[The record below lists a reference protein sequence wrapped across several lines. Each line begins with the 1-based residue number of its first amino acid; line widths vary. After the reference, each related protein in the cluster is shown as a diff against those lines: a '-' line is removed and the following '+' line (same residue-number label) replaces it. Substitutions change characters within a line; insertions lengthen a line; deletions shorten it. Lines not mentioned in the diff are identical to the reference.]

1 MKVALVEKQQS
12 NIKYEKHF
20 KFQFDKYQLINSK
33 KSKILKADIDLDF
46 GILEAYDYIILVG
59 AEPAKFIGKIGS
71 VVKYAGHLVDGKY
84 IPIFSPAMVA
94 FKPEIR
100 PAFQQAVDLLH
111 SQLDGSYKED
121 LGKYKPINTEEAAIQ
136 YLTEAI
142 SYKLPYFA
150 IDSETTALYPRDGYV
165 IGISISHKSHQGV
178 YIDSDCITPEVER
191 LLQKLLNKKTAVMHN
206 AKFDMKMLKYHFG
219 LKFKKWDDTMV
230 LHYLL
235 NENEAHDLK
244 YLAMRYTDM
253 GDYDRELDEFKR
265 SYCKANKIK
274 LGDFTYDLIPF
285 DIMWKYA
292 AADTDA
298 TIRLFEKFNPIMERS
313 SSTIGKAYHTILK
326 PATMFLADV
335 ENNGVPFNKSR
346 LYKAQEKL
354 ESEIFNLEAKLYTY
368 PEVKTMEKVN
378 GEILNPGSPKQLAQ
392 LFFTVMGL
400 PIQGKTPTGAPS
412 TDADALAELSKL
424 HEVPSLVSK
433 IRKLKKIK
441 STYIDKVLATLNT
454 DGFLRTN
461 FNLCVATSGR
471 LSSSGKLNMQQLPR
485 DNKIVKH
492 CISSADTDYL
502 IVSQDLQTAEMYYAS
517 VLSGDK
523 KLQSV
528 FIRKEDF
535 HSSIAHMI
543 FRLRCPVEEVKDKHG
558 DLRQQAKAV
567 SFGIMY
573 GAGAKTVAEQGN
585 CSIRRAQEA
594 INNYFETFPRL
605 KRWLEQMS
613 HEAGS
618 KGHLYSVLGRKR
630 RVPNVQSADEKS
642 AATAV
647 RSAVNFLVQSVA
659 SDINLLAG
667 IDMNNW
673 IKKSGCRAKIFG
685 LVHDSILA
693 VVHKDDIELYS
704 KKLKEI
710 TQIERGVGIKN
721 TPVGVDLEIGESY
734 AFYKEAA

>member
-1 MKVALVEKQQS
+1 MKIALVEKQPS
-12 NIKYEKHF
+12 NIKYEKYF
-20 KFQFDKYQLINSK
+20 KFDFEKFQLINSK

-46 GILEAYDYIILVG
+46 NELEGYDYVVLVG

-71 VVKYAGHLVDGKY
+71 VVKFAGHLVDNKY

-100 PAFQQAVDLLH
+100 PAFQQAVELMH
-111 SQLDGSYKED
+111 SQIDGSYTED
-121 LGKYKPINTEEAAIQ
+121 LGKYEPISTSEAAIQ

-142 SYKLPYFA
+142 SHPSPYFA
-150 IDSETTALYPRDGYV
+150 IDTETTALYPRDGYV
-165 IGISISHKSHQGV
+165 IGISLSHKSHQGV

-191 LLQKLLNKKTAVMHN
+191 LIQKLLNKKTAVMHN
-206 AKFDMKMLKYHFG
+206 AKFDIKMLQYHFG
-219 LKFKKWDDTMV
+219 FKFKKWEDTMV

-244 YLAMRYTDM
+244 YLAMRYTNM

-265 SYCKANKIK
+265 AYCKSNKIR
-274 LGDFTYDLIPF
+274 LMDFTYDLIPF
-285 DIMWKYA
+285 DIMWRYA

-298 TIRLFEKFNPIMERS
+298 TIRLFEKFMPIMDKS

-326 PATMFLADV
+326 PATIFLADV
-335 ENNGVPFNKSR
+335 ENNGVPFKKNR

-354 ESEIFNLEAKLYTY
+354 EAEIFDLEAKLYTY
-368 PEVKTMEKVN
+368 SEVKTIEKIN

-400 PIQGKTPTGAPS
+400 PIQGKTATGAPS
-412 TDADALAELSKL
+412 TDAEVLGILAGM
-424 HEVPSLVSK
+424 HEVPGLVSK

-441 STYIDKVLATLNT
+441 STYIDKIIAKLDS
-454 DGFLRTN
+454 DGHLRTN
-461 FNLCVATSGR
+461 FNLCTTTSGR

-492 CISSADTDYL
+492 CISSPDPDYS
-502 IVSQDLQTAEMYYAS
+502 IVSQDLETAEMYYAS

-523 KLQSV
+523 KLQGV
-528 FIRKEDF
+528 FTRGEDF

-543 FRLRCPVEEVKDKHG
+543 FKLPCKVEDVKYKYKDM
-558 DLRQQAKAV
+558 RQQAKAV

-573 GAGAKTVAEQGN
+573 GAGAKTVSEQGN
-585 CSIRRAQEA
+585 CSVQRAQEA
-594 INNYFETFPRL
+594 INVYFETFPRL

-613 HEAGS
+613 HEAQT

-630 RVPNVQSADEKS
+630 RVPNVMSADDK
-642 AATAV
+642 AAGTAV

-667 IDMNNW
+667 IDMHNW
-673 IKKSGCRAKIFG
+673 IKASGCRAKIFG

-693 VVHKDDIELYS
+693 LVHKDDIKLYGENI
-704 KKLKEI
+704 KKI
-710 TQIERGVGIKN
+710 TISSILVI
-721 TPVGVDLEIGESY
+721 LLIWI
-734 AFYKEAA
+734 A